1 MHGRTGDRQD
11 GSWYTVS
18 ACAPCYPRT
27 LSIRRGRTVK
37 VFAAPFRAASRTNVF
52 LDCGETLIMKFPLL
66 QTVLVVL
73 AVTTILAGCSGSP
86 SASPANPPD
95 ISVSM
100 APLLLEKPEIPFTV
114 ADMITTN
121 PNLADPEFSEF
132 KAKRGITRIS
142 SSEKTPSATSVLLGQ
157 TIIEYPPGNAAVAYA
172 RFVEMNRKTD
182 QTRYKITWLPDPG
195 IGNQSCALIVADRTG
210 TDKPKAMIVF
220 EKSTFM
226 ESVFM
231 ASAALDTDALT
242 RSARAAAAKI
252 P

>member
-11 GSWYTVS
+11 GSWYTGS
-18 ACAPCYPRT
+18 ACASCYLQT
-27 LSIRRGRTVK
+27 VSIRRGRTVK
-37 VFAAPFRAASRTNVF
+37 VSAAPSREAGRTNVF
-52 LDCGETLIMKFPLL
+52 LDCGVILIMKFPLL

-73 AVTTILAGCSGSP
+73 AITTILAGCSGSP
-86 SASPANPPD
+86 SAPPANRPD

-114 ADMITTN
+114 ADEITTN
-121 PNLADPEFSEF
+121 PNLADPQFSDF
-132 KAKRGITRIS
+132 KAKRGITRMFS
-142 SSEKTPSATSVLLGQ
+142 SDKTPSATSVLLGQ
-157 TIIEYPPGNAAVAYA
+157 TIVEYPPGNAQVAYA
-172 RFVEMNRKTD
+172 RFVEMNRRAD
-182 QTRYKITWLPDPG
+182 QSRYKITWLPDPG

-210 TDKPKAMIVF
+210 QEKPKAMIVF

-231 ASAALDTDALT
+231 TSPALDTEALT